1 MKKILIVYASAGDGH
16 KKAAEAIYKQFPDI
30 PSGAE
35 VVFIDSLNYTTRF
48 FKFFYRRIYIIL
60 IKYLP
65 WLWGFFYHT
74 LNNRFFF
81 LLASPFRAL
90 TNTLNSKKLIDF
102 LLKEQFDIIISTHF
116 FAPEVISRFKEK
128 SALPALL
135 INVVTDFKAHL
146 YWIAKNIDKY
156 VVASES
162 VRQGFVDRG
171 VAFERISV
179 LGVPVRKGF
188 SIPVS
193 KEAAR
198 KELNLLADKFTILVM
213 GGGLGVGP
221 IKEVVSDLQ
230 RIGFDCQIIV
240 VCGHNKLLAGKL
252 EAMAVNFVKKTYVK
266 GFYHNIDMLM
276 AASEIMISKAGGV
289 TVSESLAKG
298 LPLICIKPI
307 PGQESGNAEF
317 LFNHNIGFRLKNH
330 GEINDTISKFFYSAD
345 GAGNLRKKIKN
356 LAKPNSA
363 KEIAELAMEM
373 IR

>member
-1 MKKILIVYASAGDGH
+1 MKKILIIYASAGDGH
-16 KKAAEAIYKQFPDI
+16 KKAAQAIYKQFLDTA
-30 PSGAE
+30 SGVE
-35 VVFIDSLNYTTRF
+35 IVFVDSLNYTTRF
-48 FKFFYRRIYIIL
+48 FKFFYKRIYIIL

-65 WLWGFFYHT
+65 WLWGFFYHA

-81 LLASPFRAL
+81 LLARPFRILA
-90 TNTLNSKKLIDF
+90 NTLNSKKLIDF

-116 FAPEVISRFKEK
+116 FAPEVISRFKDRSE
-128 SALPALL
+128 LPALL

-156 VVASES
+156 IVASES
-162 VRQGFVDRG
+162 VRHGFVDRG
-171 VAFERISV
+171 VDFQKIAV
-179 LGVPVRKGF
+179 LGVPVRERF

-198 KELNLLADKFTILVM
+198 ERLNLLPDRFTILVM

-230 RIGFDCQIIV
+230 RLDFDCQIIV
-240 VCGHNKLLAGKL
+240 VCGHNKLLVREL
-252 EAMAVNFVKKTYVK
+252 EAMADSFVKNTCIK
-266 GFYHNIDMLM
+266 GFCHNIDILM

-289 TVSESLAKG
+289 TVSESLARG
-298 LPLICIKPI
+298 LPIVCIKPI

-317 LFNHNIGFRLKNH
+317 LFDHNIGFWLKN
-330 GEINDTISKFFYSAD
+330 ENEVNDMIKRFFYFADSAEK
-345 GAGNLRKKIKN
+345 LRSKITS
-356 LAKPNSA
+356 LAKPDSA
-363 KEIAELAMEM
+363 KEIVELALEM